1 MRREHV
7 VKIRVSTAER
17 DRLDRPAQQWGFAT
31 RSRLLRELVR
41 AAGAPD
47 EPVVP
52 GVDSVDMLLAEIPEF
67 DVPAPY

>member
-17 DRLDRPAQQWGFAT
+17 DRLDELTEAWGFAT
-31 RSRLLRELVR
+31 RARMLRELVR

-47 EPVVP
+47 EPVIP
-52 GVDSVDMLLAEIPEF
+52 GVDSLDLLLAEIPEF
-67 DVPAPY
+67 VARAPQ